1 MEISS
6 VQSRR
11 GVRWSARGLVRAR
24 IEAHDHAT
32 TVTSCAE
39 GRKPVVP
46 ALGRIK
52 PFEMPR
58 RNLMAARERRTLRM
72 LRFAVSLLAC
82 ALATGAAAQYPDRPI
97 RLIVPQAAGSAT
109 DTVARILGAELA
121 KELGQ
126 QIVVDNR
133 PGGALTIGLDLTA
146 KAEPDGYT
154 ICMGPIGALAITRH
168 MVAKLPYDIER
179 DLQPVALAT
188 RGHLLLAVSPTLPFN
203 SVAELIA
210 FAKEN
215 PGKLLNASSSN
226 GSPGHVGGELFKF
239 MSGTNIVHVPY
250 RGGAA
255 AINDL
260 IAGRVHLMFESLNS
274 IAPHARSGAVRALA
288 VSGTRRSP
296 GFPDL
301 PTVAEAGV
309 PGYAAPTWSGVIAPA
324 AVPRP
329 IIDKLNAAINK
340 AIQSSTFR
348 DRFAV
353 IGDEPAGGTPEE
365 FAELIR
371 ADSAKWGEVIRRSGA
386 RLD

>member
-1 MEISS
+1 MDCR
-6 VQSRR
+6 VKPGNDGGWVDAKRR
-11 GVRWSARGLVRAR
+11 W
-24 IEAHDHAT
+24 H
-32 TVTSCAE
+32 E
-39 GRKPVVP
+39 GRD
-46 ALGRIK
+46 
-52 PFEMPR
+52 M
-58 RNLMAARERRTLRM
+58 RM
-72 LRFAVSLLAC
+72 LRLILSLLAC
-82 ALATGAAAQYPDRPI
+82 AAATGAAAQYPDRPI

-109 DTVARILGAELA
+109 DTVARILGAELG
-121 KELGQ
+121 KELAQ

-179 DLQPVALAT
+179 DLQPVAVVT
-188 RGHLLLAVSPTLPFN
+188 RGHLLLAVSPTVPFK
-203 SVAELIA
+203 SVPELIA
-210 FAKEN
+210 SAKDN

-226 GSPGHVGGELFKF
+226 GSPGHVGGELFKY
-239 MSGTNIVHVPY
+239 MSGTDIVHVPY
-250 RGGAA
+250 RGGAP

-274 IAPHARSGAVRALA
+274 IAPHARSGAVRPLG
-288 VSGTRRSP
+288 VSGARRSP

-301 PTVAEAGV
+301 PTIAEAGV

-324 AVPRP
+324 GVPRP
-329 IIDKLNAAINK
+329 IIDKLNAAINR
-340 AIQSSTFR
+340 AIQSQTFR

-371 ADSAKWGEVIRRSGA
+371 TDSAKWAEVVRRSGA